1 MLSLDI
7 FKIIF
12 NNLDFKSQMNMIS
25 SRNYFRN
32 HLFITDLYNIE
43 RKYLDN
49 LTTEILKY
57 SIFSHVI
64 ELNVGNNNKI
74 TNVSFMTSLK
84 KLNAW
89 VNCEIGQKSIIG
101 LNKFKLVA
109 GYNNKIT
116 NVSFMASLKILNAWG
131 DCGIGQN
138 GIIGLNLV
146 ELDVGGNNK
155 ITNVSFMTSLKKLD
169 AGGDGG
175 IDQNGIIG
183 LNLVQLVE
191 KKLKQCFNFF

>member
-1 MLSLDI
+1 MILLLDI
-7 FKIIF
+7 LKIIF
-12 NNLDFKSQMNMIS
+12 NNLDFKSQINIIS
-25 SRNYFRN
+25 SCNYFRN
-32 HLFITDLYNIE
+32 HLYITDLYDIE
-43 RKYLDN
+43 KKYLDN

-109 GYNNKIT
+109 
-116 NVSFMASLKILNAWG
+116 S
-131 DCGIGQN
+131 D
-138 GIIGLNLV
+138 
-146 ELDVGGNNK
+146 NNK
-155 ITNVSFMTSLKKLD
+155 ITNVSFMTSFKKLN
-169 AGGDGG
+169 AWVVVK
-175 IDQNGIIG
+175 
-183 LNLVQLVE
+183 LVKIVLLV
-191 KKLKQCFNFF
+191 

>member
-64 ELNVGNNNKI
+64 KLDANNNNNKI
-74 TNVSFMTSLK
+74 TNVSFITSLK

-89 VNCEIGQKSIIG
+89 SN
-101 LNKFKLVA
+101 
-109 GYNNKIT
+109 
-116 NVSFMASLKILNAWG
+116 
-131 DCGIGQN
+131 CGIGQN

-146 ELDVGGNNK
+146 ELFAGNNNK
-155 ITNVSFMTSLKKLD
+155 ITNASLMTSLK
-169 AGGDGG
+169 
-175 IDQNGIIG
+175 ISN
-183 LNLVQLVE
+183 N
-191 KKLKQCFNFF
+191 